1 MPLNV
6 RNMNIE
12 QRGGTRRE
20 VDMGARDTL
29 LTQRTEYKTK
39 KGSGAYSYTLSEDY
53 QLRYSYCECSDLI

>member
-29 LTQRTEYKTK
+29 LTPNTKQKREAKRTHIHYQKII
-39 KGSGAYSYTLSEDY
+39 SYAIVIVNV
-53 QLRYSYCECSDLI
+53 QI